1 MNKNIDDILNG
12 LQGQQPTLYNEDE
25 LTDMIMDNL
34 PDIQLDPIEEKEKP
48 LTESS
53 KNLEQVMGEPL
64 QKPPIILV
72 LVRTISSVAAIWL
85 IGLFA
90 YTYTDMQETSN
101 ENAVAMQR
109 NYEISNNTQLSGTL
123 KVVYSSHFEKK
134 SNSIY
139 GQIKKLSESKF

>member
-12 LQGQQPTLYNEDE
+12 LQSQQPTLYNEDE

-53 KNLEQVMGEPL
+53 KNLEQVMGEPQ
-64 QKPPIILV
+64 QKPPRILV

-85 IGLFA
+85 VGLFA
-90 YTYTDMQETSN
+90 YTYMPETSN

-123 KVVYSSHFEKK
+123 KVVYSNHFEKK